1 MPVAMTDLDRKPS
14 HDLKEDASV
23 DLEGQGGG
31 GIPHCLRDLSTEE
44 YTKIGRRAT
53 MKMDFVLLPCLMVMY
68 IL

>member
-1 MPVAMTDLDRKPS
+1 MTNLDQKPS
-14 HDLKEDASV
+14 HDLKEDVSV

-31 GIPHCLRDLSTEE
+31 DMPHCLRDLSTEE

-53 MKMDFVLLPCLMVMY
+53 MKMDLVLLPSLMVMY